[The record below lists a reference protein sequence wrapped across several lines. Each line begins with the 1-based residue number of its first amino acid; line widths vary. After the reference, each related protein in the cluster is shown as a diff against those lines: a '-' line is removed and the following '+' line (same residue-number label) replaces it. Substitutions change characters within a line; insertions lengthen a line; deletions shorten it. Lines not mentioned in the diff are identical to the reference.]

1 MPHIRAKDPACEQ
14 WNRMLMDEFARKGFY
29 HSIPLPDGRVLEGI
43 IPLDAL
49 YDRLN
54 VFPIP
59 KDLTARRVLDI
70 GAWDGFFAFEMER
83 RGATVTAIDSTEVDN
98 FYMARELQGSQ
109 VDYRVQDVYDLTPER
124 NGYFD
129 LILFMGVLYH
139 LKHPLLALERVC
151 ECCRDMAIVESFV
164 TNEAPGAEIP
174 ALEFYETG
182 ELLGQIDNWCG
193 PSAQCLLAFCRTAG
207 FARAEIVRIQ
217 QQRAIVAC
225 YRRWLPE
232 PEAPTAPPPN
242 LIATVHATN
251 YGINAS
257 ARKDDYLSA
266 FFKSQE
272 QHLTIDNVLPE
283 VAGYG
288 IRPVTVINN
297 GEDGWQANF
306 KLPPGLAPGWQP
318 VRLRT
323 ANSRYSNQTKIAV
336 EMPALAQHIAITGA
350 CDGRTWRPGE
360 IALNEDPFV
369 SLWVAGLPS
378 NADRGNTR
386 VTLAGRKLTI
396 TDMTAD
402 AGDGEPRQINAKLS
416 PSFPKGRYDLAV
428 RLGDTAS
435 EPVSFRVV

>member
-1 MPHIRAKDPACEQ
+1 MPHIRAKDPACES

-49 YDRLN
+49 YDRVN

-59 KDLTARRVLDI
+59 HDLTGKRVLDI
-70 GAWDGFFAFEMER
+70 GTWDGFFAFEMER
-83 RGATVTAIDSTEVDN
+83 RGAAVAAIDSTEVDN
-98 FYMARELQGSQ
+98 FYMARELLGSQ
-109 VDYRVQDVYDLTPER
+109 VDYRVQDVYDLTPGR

-151 ECCRDMAIVESFV
+151 ECCREMAIVESFV
-164 TNEAPGAEIP
+164 TNEAPGADIP
-174 ALEFYETG
+174 TLEFYETG

-207 FARAEIVRIQ
+207 FARAEIVRIR

-225 YRRWLPE
+225 YRHWLPE
-232 PEAPTAPPPN
+232 PAEPAAAPPK
-242 LIATVHATN
+242 LIASVHATN

-257 ARKDDYLSA
+257 AAKDDYISA
-266 FFKSQE
+266 FFKSGE
-272 QHLTIDNVLPE
+272 KDLTLDTVFPE
-283 VAGYG
+283 VGGYG
-288 IRPVTVINN
+288 IRPVTVINT

-306 KLPPGLAPGWQP
+306 KLPPGLAAGWQP
-318 VRLRT
+318 VRVRT
-323 ANSRYSNQTKIAV
+323 AGSRYSNETPLAV
-336 EMPALAQHIAITGA
+336 DLPAVCEQITITGA

-360 IALNEDPFV
+360 VALSEDSFL
-369 SLWVAGLPS
+369 SLWVAGLPA
-378 NADRGNTR
+378 NADRGNVR
-386 VTLAGRKLTI
+386 VTLAGRKLAI

-402 AGDGEPRQINAKLS
+402 KGDGEPRQINAKAP
-416 PSFPKGRYDLAV
+416 PSFPKGRHDLAV
-428 RLGDTAS
+428 RLGGTIS
-435 EPVSFRVV
+435 EPVPFRVI